1 MSPPAIP
8 SGLLEHL
15 YADVAHH
22 GALGVES
29 GMFLLAEHGRCT
41 INTLALAGT
50 AGVTRHR
57 DHFALSGKAL
67 ARLFSHA
74 RARDLHVLA
83 QVHSHR
89 EGAFLSPSDLRHGF
103 AVEGFTTSVIPNYR
117 RPPRDPA
124 NWGWWRYDG
133 HSWASTAPYA
143 STDTASP
150 AETIT
155 FDERGIRA
163 R

>member
-8 SGLLEHL
+8 SALLDRLH
-15 YADVAHH
+15 ADIAHH

-29 GMFLLAEHGRCT
+29 GMFLLASHASNT
-41 INTLALAGT
+41 IDTLALAGT

-67 ARLFSHA
+67 ALLFRHA
-74 RARDLHVLA
+74 RDCDLHVLA

-89 EGAFLSPSDLRHGF
+89 EGAFLSASDLRHGF
-103 AVEGFTTSVIPNYR
+103 AVEDFTTSVVPNYR
-117 RPPRDPA
+117 RPTRDPA
-124 NWGWWRYDG
+124 SWGWWRYDG
-133 HSWASTAPYA
+133 RRWASTAPY
-143 STDTASP
+143 TATGAAAT
-150 AETIT
+150 AETIV